1 MIDLIK
7 ELLAIRYLEID
18 IYPDKLTG
26 DCWVAFLDSML
37 NYADGFGWTLYS
49 NSAFMDFEQFRVN
62 YPYEK
67 WAWKSIVTTNC
78 DSETLYKSYRVS
90 EHSIKVLKE
99 NSIGIRELESKG
111 IQDLCFMKNGK
122 LFFASTTHEEDYC
135 INFYKTIESNEE
147 RIKFLRESRLAEVAN
162 LWILNE

>member
-7 ELLAIRYLEID
+7 KLLAIGYLEID

-49 NSAFMDFEQFRVN
+49 NSAFMEFEQFRVN

-78 DSETLYKSYRVS
+78 DSET
-90 EHSIKVLKE
+90 
-99 NSIGIRELESKG
+99 
-111 IQDLCFMKNGK
+111 MKNGK

>member
-7 ELLAIRYLEID
+7 KLLTIGYLEID

-49 NSAFMDFEQFRVN
+49 NSAFMEFEQFRV
-62 YPYEK
+62 
-67 WAWKSIVTTNC
+67 NC

-99 NSIGIRELESKG
+99 NSTGIRELESKG
-111 IQDLCFMKNGK
+111 MQDLCFMKNGK

>member
-7 ELLAIRYLEID
+7 KLLAIGYLEID

-49 NSAFMDFEQFRVN
+49 NSAFMEFEQFRVN

-78 DSETLYKSYRVS
+78 DSET
-90 EHSIKVLKE
+90 
-99 NSIGIRELESKG
+99 
-111 IQDLCFMKNGK
+111 MKNGK

-162 LWILNE
+162 LRRA